1 MMCSYQAEAENDLP
15 VLPNPPRTEGL
26 EKALDEDQEP
36 VRALGVA
43 AKMGLDG
50 AYPDAILGAEGR
62 YPPWNPGDGR
72 KIGRIVVDEDVDPP
86 LVPDVDV

>member
-1 MMCSYQAEAENDLP
+1 M
-15 VLPNPPRTEGL
+15 GL
-26 EKALDEDQEP
+26 E
-36 VRALGVA
+36 GV
-43 AKMGLDG
+43 
-50 AYPDAILGAEGR
+50 YPDAILGADGR